1 MRTLRWRG
9 ARTVEQALSMMK
21 PIRSSSPAKVP
32 ASLTEEER
40 LRTIFE
46 EDRYLLIAIL
56 ASRHATL
63 SLRKTFLEIAEGV
76 DECLQ
81 DFTDKLE
88 RGEYPAGEVP
98 LSEALL
104 WNHLPEPSGT
114 DLQNASFEELINA
127 PSHTTVRAGVRE
139 LLDQVKPKA
148 HGVIR
153 AEDELVQ
160 NGVRRELVQAEVADL
175 LTNRPRRGWFKEDDG
190 APQPDLHVRAAVNRL
205 RELDEQGVRSLQEL
219 EKILK
224 SEGILARNKAPFTKD
239 QIRDFRRREI

>member
-1 MRTLRWRG
+1 
-9 ARTVEQALSMMK
+9 MMK
-21 PIRSSSPAKVP
+21 PIRSSSPAKAP
-32 ASLTEEER
+32 ASRTEEER
-40 LRTIFE
+40 LRAIFE
-46 EDRYLLIAIL
+46 EDRYLLLAIL

-63 SLRKTFLEIAEGV
+63 ALRKTFLEIAEGI

-81 DFTDKLE
+81 YFTERLE
-88 RGEYPAGEVP
+88 RGEYPTKKVP

-114 DLQNASFEELINA
+114 DLQNASFDELINA

-139 LLDQVKPKA
+139 LLEQVNPQA

-175 LTNRPRRGWFKEDDG
+175 LTNRPRRGWFKGDDG

-205 RELDEQGVRSLQEL
+205 RELDKQGVHSLQEL

-224 SEGILARNKAPFTKD
+224 SEGILARNKAAFTQQ
-239 QIRDFRRREI
+239 QIRTLRRREI